1 MLRFI
6 AALALV
12 ASPAFSQAPQCAP
25 HAEATAML
33 QERYGESVVVMGL
46 TRQGLLVELY
56 AGATGGWTL
65 LFITPDGQACLGA
78 DGYELQSVYT
88 APGVAG

>member
-1 MLRFI
+1 
-6 AALALV
+6 
-12 ASPAFSQAPQCAP
+12 
-25 HAEATAML
+25 
-33 QERYGESVVVMGL
+33 MGL